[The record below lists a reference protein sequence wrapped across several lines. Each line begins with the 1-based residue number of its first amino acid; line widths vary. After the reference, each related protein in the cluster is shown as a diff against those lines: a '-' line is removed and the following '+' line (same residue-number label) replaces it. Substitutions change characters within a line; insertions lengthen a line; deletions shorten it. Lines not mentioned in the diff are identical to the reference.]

1 MSELILVRHGQASFG
16 KKSYDKLS
24 ELGIE
29 QARLLS
35 QHWQNEG
42 EQFDHIYAGSLL
54 RQQETAQELLPLV
67 AGSPESPDTHPG
79 LNEYNGDSL
88 LKIHLR
94 DLGKTPKENVDF
106 GGAVS
111 DEDVT
116 AIDGA
121 ISAIKNKGTFQKL
134 FEEATAKWIVDELK
148 PSTGEENFEY
158 WAAFKARVYNA
169 LDEIMDKHTGGK
181 RVLLSTSGGV
191 IAIALQRVLQFP
203 DDQVIKTNWMVHNS
217 SVTRIRY
224 GSGKISLMQFNS
236 LPHLNNKAMQRFVTY
251 R

>member
-1 MSELILVRHGQASFG
+1 VSELILVRHGQASFG

-35 QHWQNEG
+35 QHWQAAG
-42 EQFDHIYAGSLL
+42 EQFDTLYAGSLL
-54 RQQETAQELLPLV
+54 RQQETAQQLLPLIS
-67 AGSPESPDTHPG
+67 GNPKQPITHSG

-94 DLGKTPKENVDF
+94 DLGKTPEADLDF

-111 DEDVT
+111 DGDMEKD
-116 AIDGA
+116 
-121 ISAIKNKGTFQKL
+121 ISKIKEKGTFQRL
-134 FEEATAKWIVDELK
+134 FEEATAKWINGELE
-148 PSTGEENFEY
+148 PASADDNFEP
-158 WAAFKARVYNA
+158 WPAFKERVYGA
-169 LDEIMDKHTGGK
+169 LDDIMNQNAGGK
-181 RVLLSTSGGV
+181 RVVLSTSGGV
-191 IAIALQRVLQFP
+191 IAMALQRVLQF
-203 DDQVIKTNWMVHNS
+203 DDNQVISTNWMVHNS

-224 GSGKISLMQFNS
+224 GNGKISLMQFNS
-236 LPHLNNKAMQRFVTY
+236 LPHLDKKGMQDFITY

>member
-35 QHWQNEG
+35 QYWKSEG

-67 AGSPESPDTHPG
+67 AGNPDSPITHTG

-88 LKIHLR
+88 IRIHLR
-94 DLGKTPKENVDF
+94 DLGKAPDANVEF

-111 DEDVT
+111 DGDV
-116 AIDGA
+116 
-121 ISAIKNKGTFQKL
+121 SSIKEKGTFQKI
-134 FEEATAKWIVDELK
+134 FEEATAKWIEDKLE
-148 PSTGEENFEY
+148 PSNNEENFEY
-158 WAAFKARVYNA
+158 WAAFKQRVYNA
-169 LDEIMDKHTGGK
+169 LDEIMETHGGGK

-224 GSGKISLMQFNS
+224 GSGKISLMQFNN
-236 LPHLNNKAMQRFVTY
+236 LPHLNNKIMQQFVTY